1 MLFSNFLFS
10 DKMFPAFGF
19 GAQIP
24 PQWQVRGNLLLKLF
38 LLEKQLGPHQS
49 LFHLLTGFA
58 RVPTEL

>member
-1 MLFSNFLFS
+1 
-10 DKMFPAFGF
+10 MFPAFGF